1 MAVASVEIKY
11 SRVLCFLCA
20 TFCYVFFVCFLFCM
34 CLFESI
40 TGKVFPGKSAH
51 VDSCDRYGVQILSKF
66 VFIYLI
72 LSGKNSFQKS
82 NYFLSY
88 TKKTSTGVCSPHAS
102 LKRIIKKN
110 TGRINEIIDLLIALF
125 QQIFNYFGIVTR
137 KNFLG
142 RCSCSV
148 ANSEP
153 QACEVREKGT
163 NVLQTDKDFNF
174 ASTS

>member
-1 MAVASVEIKY
+1 MRTIYVKMSSHFCVFYGLWNLITFFSIHLGDLSFMAVASVEIKY

-125 QQIFNYFGIVTR
+125 
-137 KNFLG
+137 
-142 RCSCSV
+142 
-148 ANSEP
+148 
-153 QACEVREKGT
+153 
-163 NVLQTDKDFNF
+163 
-174 ASTS
+174 